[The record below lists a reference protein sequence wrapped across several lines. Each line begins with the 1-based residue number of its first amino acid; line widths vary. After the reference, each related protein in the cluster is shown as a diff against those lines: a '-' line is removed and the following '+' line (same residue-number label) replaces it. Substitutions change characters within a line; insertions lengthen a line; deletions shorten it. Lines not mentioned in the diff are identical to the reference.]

1 MELVALT
8 VTVSKIQELAGMK
21 LTDLNFNN
29 YLSEGDNES
38 DCSSECTSGNESD
51 HLNLNNCF
59 TGVA

>member
-8 VTVSKIQELAGMK
+8 VTVSKIQELTGVK

-38 DCSSECTSGNESD
+38 DCSSE
-51 HLNLNNCF
+51 
-59 TGVA
+59 